1 MDIMIGQL
9 TTRKNVIAGIVTY
22 NPEIGRLRENLV
34 ALFEQVDSLVI
45 VDNGSKNISNI
56 EILCGQIENKKI
68 SIIKN
73 DTNEGIAMA
82 LAQIM
87 DFASDNSYLWVL
99 TLDQDSVIQTGLVS
113 EYISVANIEQNID
126 VAMLTCL
133 IRDRHFRDK
142 KNENQKSYLMDVKY
156 CITSAAFT
164 NVAKYNTTKGYD
176 KQFFIDCVDFDICYS
191 LREAGYRILRVNFNG
206 LFHEVGHGENK
217 RFLWKEIVVY
227 HQSPSRVYY
236 FARNIIW
243 MHKKHIHNFGLCKM
257 IKKLFALQIRIILYE
272 DNKIK
277 KMKSFFKGLVDAKN
291 YKKT

>member
-1 MDIMIGQL
+1 MIGQM
-9 TTRKNVIAGIVTY
+9 TTRENVIAGIVTY
-22 NPEIGRLRENLV
+22 NPEIERLKENIN

-45 VDNGSKNISNI
+45 VDNGSNNISNI
-56 EILCGQIENKKI
+56 ELICAQIENKKI
-68 SIIKN
+68 SLIKN
-73 DTNEGIAMA
+73 DTNEGIATA

-87 DFASDNSYLWVL
+87 EFASENSYIWVL
-99 TLDQDSVIQTGLVS
+99 TLDQDSVIQSGLIP
-113 EYISVANIEQNID
+113 EYLSVANNERNSD

-133 IRDRHFRDK
+133 IQDRNFRDK
-142 KNENQKSYLMDVKY
+142 KNENQKCYLMDLNY

-191 LREAGYRILRVNFNG
+191 LREAGYRIVRVNCNG

-217 RFLWKEIVVY
+217 KFLWKEIVVY
-227 HQSPSRVYY
+227 HQAPIRVYY

-243 MHKKHIHNFGLCKM
+243 MHKKHRHYFGFFAM
-257 IKKLFALQIRIILYE
+257 IKKLFALQMRIVLYE
-272 DNKIK
+272 DDKIN
-277 KMKSFFKGLVDAKN
+277 KMKSFFKGLHDAKK

>member
-9 TTRKNVIAGIVTY
+9 TTRENVIAGIVTY
-22 NPEIGRLRENLV
+22 NPEIGRLTENLA
-34 ALFEQVDSLVI
+34 ALFEQVDSLII
-45 VDNGSKNISNI
+45 VDNGSENIGDI
-56 EILCGQIENKKI
+56 EIICGQIENKKI

-73 DTNEGIAMA
+73 DTNEGIATA

-87 DFASDNSYLWVL
+87 EFASDNSYLWVL
-99 TLDQDSVIQTGLVS
+99 TLDQDSVIQSGLVS
-113 EYISVANIEQNID
+113 EYISVANVEQNSD

-133 IRDRHFRDK
+133 IRDRNFRDK

-191 LREAGYRILRVNFNG
+191 LREAGYRIVRVNFNG
-206 LFHEVGHGENK
+206 LFHEVGHGENR
-217 RFLWKEIVVY
+217 RFLWKKIVVY
-227 HQSPSRVYY
+227 HQSPIRIYY
-236 FARNIIW
+236 FTRNIVW
-243 MHKKHIHNFGLCKM
+243 MHKKHRHNFGLFKM
-257 IKKLFALQIRIILYE
+257 IKKLFALQIRIFLYE
-272 DNKIK
+272 DNKIE
-277 KMKSFFKGLVDAKN
+277 KMKSFYKGLADAKK